1 MVVGDIGMGAEVVVI
16 GSGPGGYVAAIRAA
30 QMGKDVTLVER
41 EPTLGGICLNHGC
54 IPSKA
59 LIHAA
64 GVFNHIKH
72 GEQYGITVKDASID
86 VGKLQAWKSG
96 VVEKLTG
103 GVAQLCERNG
113 INVMQGEAKFTGE
126 KSVRVEAEHGVS
138 NVEFKDAI
146 IATGSRSIEIPGFEY
161 DGETIIGSRQAL
173 KLEDSP
179 KSMLVIGGGYIGLE
193 LGMVYAKLGT
203 KVTVVEMMDSL
214 LPGVEK
220 DLIRPIEKKLKDLD
234 VDVLTGATAKG
245 FKKTKT
251 GADVEV
257 ETKDGK
263 KNFKVEKVLVC
274 VGRRPNTENIG
285 LEDAGVK
292 VDDKGFIPVDEQ
304 MKTSN
309 PHVYAIGDI
318 VGQPMLAHKASK
330 EGIVAAEVIGGQPSA
345 ADFQAIPAVIFTD
358 PEVATVGMTEAEAKE
373 AGYEPQVGKFPFP
386 ALGRALT
393 TGDADGFV
401 RIVSDKETN
410 LVLGAQMV
418 GHEVSNLISEVAL
431 AIELAATT
439 EDLELTVHPHPT
451 MSEGIM
457 EAAEVAMGHPI
468 HIVMPKKKKPS
479 KVA

>member
-1 MVVGDIGMGAEVVVI
+1 MVVGDIAMGTEVLVI

-41 EPTLGGICLNHGC
+41 EPSLGGICLNHGC

-64 GVFNHIKH
+64 GVYNHIQH
-72 GEQYGITVKDASID
+72 GEAYGITVKGASID
-86 VGKLQAWKSG
+86 VAKLQEWKSDI
-96 VVEKLTG
+96 VEKLTG

-113 INVMQGEAKFTGE
+113 INVMQGEATFTSS
-126 KSVRVEAEHGVS
+126 KSVRVESEYGVS
-138 NVEFKDAI
+138 NVDFKDVI
-146 IATGSRSIEIPGFEY
+146 IATGSRSIEVPGFEF

-173 KLEDSP
+173 KMEEAP
-179 KSMLVIGGGYIGLE
+179 KTMLVIGGGYIGLE
-193 LGMVYAKLGT
+193 LSMVYAKLGT
-203 KVTVVEMMDSL
+203 KVTIVEMMDNL
-214 LPGVEK
+214 IPGIEK
-220 DLIRPIEKKLKDLD
+220 DLVRPIEKKLQALG
-234 VDVLTGATAKG
+234 VEVFTGAAAKSY
-245 FKKTKT
+245 KKIKT

-263 KNFKVEKVLVC
+263 KNFKVEKVLVS

-285 LEDAGVK
+285 LEATGVK
-292 VDDKGFIPVDEQ
+292 PDKKGFITVDQQ
-304 MKTSN
+304 MRTSN
-309 PHVYAIGDI
+309 SHIFAIGDI

-330 EGIVAAEVIGGQPSA
+330 EGIVAAEVIGGLPSA
-345 ADFQAIPAVIFTD
+345 ADFQVIPAVIFTD
-358 PEVATVGMTEAEAKE
+358 PEVATVGMTEAEAKA
-373 AGYEPQVGKFPFP
+373 AGYEPQIGKFPFP

-393 TGDADGFV
+393 TGDPDGFV
-401 RIVSDKETN
+401 RIVSDKSTN

-431 AIELAATT
+431 AIELAATV

-468 HIVMPKKKKPS
+468 HIVMPKKKS
-479 KVA
+479 TVA